1 MLYILYSS
9 SKVNIFSMQCN
20 LQAYNLTKQLKM
32 WKFGMITTPSKMKI
46 IIYSYFLLNNK
57 AVES

>member
-20 LQAYNLTKQLKM
+20 LQAYNLTKTVENVKIWYDHHSFENENNYLQLLSAKQ
-32 WKFGMITTPSKMKI
+32 
-46 IIYSYFLLNNK
+46 
-57 AVES
+57 